1 MKRLNEKEKN
11 SIEAWVSLIWYNGSM
26 SWITDIINSLNNAG
40 NGSADFP
47 STWEWEEN
55 GGCLFWEWLVLMY
68 GDYGTSPRMGW
79 IIPENVKPLKDF
91 LQKQINDMRGW

>member
-1 MKRLNEKEKN
+1 MKKLHKKE
-11 SIEAWVSLIWYNGSM
+11 EYAVEMWVCLIWYNGGM
-26 SWITDIINSLNNAG
+26 NWITDIIESLNNAG

-47 STWEWEEN
+47 KSWEWEEN
-55 GGCLFWEWLVLMY
+55 GGCLFWEWLVLMF

-91 LQKQINDMRGW
+91 LQRHLNEMKGW